1 MLESEQQMNV
11 RYCNWCRTPI
21 EKGNAYIA
29 INNGEE
35 FCSYDCFNDYCWDY
49 FEAEEKE

>member
-1 MLESEQQMNV
+1 MGT
-11 RYCNWCRTPI
+11 RYCSWCRTPI
-21 EKGNAYIA
+21 EKGNGYIS

-49 FEAEEKE
+49 FVAEEKE